1 MDLIII
7 IQIWTLVMQVFIL
20 ISIIQMTAESWKG
33 YKVRGKMFKTHRSVM
48 AVCPK
53 CNYGQFRRYI
63 IIKPKTGKCPY
74 CGADVKY
81 KKKKCY
87 VGYNYR

>member
-1 MDLIII
+1 MTLII

-20 ISIIQMTAESWKG
+20 ISIIQMTAGNFKEDRARKKR
-33 YKVRGKMFKTHRSVM
+33 YKTHRSVM

-53 CNYGQFRRYI
+53 CNYGHFQRYI

-81 KKKKCY
+81 KKKKY
-87 VGYNYR
+87 NVGYNYR

>member
-1 MDLIII
+1 MTLII

-20 ISIIQMTAESWKG
+20 ISIIQMTAGNFKEDRARKKR
-33 YKVRGKMFKTHRSVM
+33 YKTHRSVK

-53 CNYGQFRRYI
+53 CNCGHFQRYI

-81 KKKKCY
+81 KKKKY
-87 VGYNYR
+87 NVGYNYR